1 MTAVSLVDLRETIRV
16 KTEAAVMAR
25 PKSKQ
30 GKPAAP
36 LRTLGIK
43 ASAEWADWLE
53 RFAKHQRTTVA
64 SLIDRSLAKQ
74 ADVEGFDEPPPER
87 VP

>member
-1 MTAVSLVDLRETIRV
+1 MG
-16 KTEAAVMAR
+16 R
-25 PKSKQ
+25 PKSKK
-30 GKPAAP
+30 GKATPP
-36 LRTLGIK
+36 LKTLGIK
-43 ASAEWADWLE
+43 ASEPWAEWLE

-74 ADVEGFDEPPPER
+74 AEAEGFDEPPPER